1 MTNKNADALD
11 LLTIA
16 ALSIVAY
23 SLVSIVHEALGH
35 GVACLLVGVE
45 PKELTS
51 ISFNVDWENVSVANV
66 RVIGAAGTVANLVA
80 GLVFLFVLRS
90 AKSISPHLRYFCWL
104 SMTLN
109 FLHGSGYL
117 LLVWFFGDWKYVVM
131 GLEPQVAWKIGLTV
145 IGVALYFSLGMS
157 LAARYLEPFLDQ
169 FAPTRLSRARLL
181 TWIPYLVGSSVTS
194 AAALFNPSGVGM
206 SAIAAA
212 EWFGGT
218 SLLLFLP
225 FVVEKPKQNAE
236 RLLSIGRSW
245 LWVSAGCVCLVIF
258 VFLLGRGITFNR

>member
-1 MTNKNADALD
+1 MTNTGDNTCDS
-11 LLTIA
+11 LTIA

-35 GVACLLVGVE
+35 GLACLLVGVE

-51 ISFNVDWENVSVANV
+51 ISFNVDWENVSAANV
-66 RVIGAAGTVANLVA
+66 RIIGAAGTVANLVA
-80 GLVFLFVLRS
+80 GFVFFSLLRS

-117 LLVWFFGDWKYVVM
+117 LMVWFFGDWKYVVM
-131 GLEPQVAWKIGLTV
+131 GLEPLIAWKFGLTI
-145 IGVALYFSLGMS
+145 IGAALYFCLGMV
-157 LAARYLEPFLDQ
+157 LAARYLEPFLGQ
-169 FAPTRLSRARLL
+169 YATRVVRARRL
-181 TWIPYLVGSSVTS
+181 TWLPYLVGSSITS
-194 AAALFNPSGVGM
+194 AAALFNPGGAGM

-225 FVVEKPKQNAE
+225 FVVEKPKQNIE
-236 RLLSIGRSW
+236 PLLSVRRSW
-245 LWVSAGCVCLVIF
+245 LWISVGSVCLVIF
-258 VFLLGRGITFNR
+258 IFILGRGITFSR